1 MEAPQADALVIFGIS
16 GDLAYKHVIPAL
28 HAMIRRGT
36 LDLPIVGVAKSGWDL
51 EQMRERVRAS
61 LAANQGAVDAAA
73 AARLLELLRYVDGD
87 YREPATYAALR
98 QQLGAATAPLYY
110 LAIAPSMFEA
120 VAKSLSAAGLARQAR
135 LVLEKPFGRSRASAC
150 ELNRTLRSYFAPDA
164 IFRIDHFLG
173 KEPVQNLYYFRFA
186 NAFLEPIWSRE
197 HIASIQITM
206 AENFGV
212 KGRGKFYEEAG
223 AIRDVIQNHLLQIL
237 SLLAMER
244 PRDGSVEA
252 MSEAKLRVYEAI
264 PPLDPAHV
272 VRGQYR
278 GYRQEPDVAAD
289 STVETFAAVRLQI
302 DTPRWQGVP
311 FYLRAGKQLPVSAV
325 EIMMTLKAE
334 PFLQPGSHDID
345 HRNYLRIRLSPELVF
360 AIGICVK
367 VPGVALIG
375 SDIEVLA
382 NYSPPDQML
391 AYERILGDALR
402 GDGVVFASETGVE
415 KMWSIVDPVLG
426 DASPLHEYDP
436 GTWGPAPA
444 EEFAAA
450 IGGWHNPV
458 DMVDLACRE

>member
-1 MEAPQADALVIFGIS
+1 MAGPQADALVIFGIS
-16 GDLAYKHVIPAL
+16 GDLAFKHVIPAL

-36 LDLPIVGVAKSGWDL
+36 LDLPIVGVAKSGWSL

-61 LAANQGAVDAAA
+61 LAANQGVVDAAA

-87 YREPATYAALR
+87 YREAATYASLR
-98 QQLGAATAPLYY
+98 QELGAAAAPLYY
-110 LAIAPSMFEA
+110 LAIAPSMFPA
-120 VAKSLSAAGLARQAR
+120 VAQSLSGAGLAEHAR
-135 LVLEKPFGRSRASAC
+135 LVLEKPFGRSLASAR
-150 ELNRTLRSYFAPDA
+150 ELNHTLRSYFAAEA

-173 KEPVQNLYYFRFA
+173 KEPIQNLYYFRFA

-197 HIASIQITM
+197 HIVSVQITM

-223 AIRDVIQNHLLQIL
+223 AIRDVVQNHLLQIV

-244 PRDGSVEA
+244 PRDGSANA
-252 MSEAKLRVYEAI
+252 MCEEKVRVFKAI
-264 PPLDPAHV
+264 PPLDPAHA

-278 GYRQEPDVAAD
+278 GYRREPDVASD
-289 STVETFAAVRLQI
+289 SRVETFAAVRLQI
-302 DTPRWQGVP
+302 DAPRWQGVP

-325 EIMMTLKAE
+325 EIMITLKAE
-334 PFLQPGSHDID
+334 PFLQPGSHDTD

-367 VPGVALIG
+367 VPGVELVG

-382 NYSPPDQML
+382 TYHPPDQML

-402 GDGVVFASETGVE
+402 GDGVVFASEAGVE
-415 KMWSIVDPVLG
+415 QMWRIVDPILG
-426 DASPLHEYDP
+426 DATPVHEYDP
-436 GTWGPAPA
+436 GTWGPAA
-444 EEFAAA
+444 ADGFAAA
-450 IGGWHNPV
+450 IGGWHNPAECADRV
-458 DMVDLACRE
+458 C